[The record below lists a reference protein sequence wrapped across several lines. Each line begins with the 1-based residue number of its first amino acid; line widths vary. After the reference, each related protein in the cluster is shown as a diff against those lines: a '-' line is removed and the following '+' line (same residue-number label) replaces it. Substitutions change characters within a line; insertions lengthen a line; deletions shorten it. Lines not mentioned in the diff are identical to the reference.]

1 MGPADICHQSEI
13 SNIHRDFAEMRMTR
27 LVGKKIK
34 EDPRDATTA
43 SHKFLVRGAYVRPV
57 GAGIYSLLPLGKR
70 IVSNIERILR
80 EEMDAVGGQ
89 EVLMPVVLPAELWE
103 ESGRYESVGEELLR
117 FKDRNGKSMLLA
129 MTHEEAVVHLA
140 RSEVNSYRQLPVMLY
155 QIQTKYRDEARPRAG
170 MIRVREFTM
179 KDAYSFHASQDCL
192 DDYYEKVFVAYERV
206 FRRVGLKDCLS
217 IESDPGMMGGSKS
230 HEFMAIADCG
240 EDVIFMSPD
249 GGYKANREVAC
260 ASCEF
265 AKSEPLELEKVHT
278 PGKKSIEEVCG
289 FLGVGPEKTGKAVFF
304 ILPDSMPV
312 FAMIRGD
319 FEINEAKLKRHLGSA
334 RLDFA
339 GDAAIRAIGAEPGY
353 ASPMGLDPQK
363 VRVII
368 DQSVANSANLVVG
381 ANEEGYHYCNF
392 NFGRDLGFGEVAD
405 IASAREGDP
414 CPVTGLPLQ
423 MKRGIEVGNI
433 FKLGDKYSS
442 SMSCNFLDAEG
453 KSHAMI
459 MGCYGIGVGRT
470 MAAVVEQCH
479 DEYGPIWPVSI
490 SPYQVQICSLNPRED
505 AVRAASDR
513 LYDDLCGMGI
523 EVLYDDRGEKAG
535 VMFNDADLS
544 GIPFRLTVSPRT
556 VGEGKAEFK
565 LRGSKDV
572 ELLDLDAAASL
583 VAGKVLTALAG
594 LDISP
599 IQRRDR

>member
-1 MGPADICHQSEI
+1 
-13 SNIHRDFAEMRMTR
+13 MTR

-43 SHKFLVRGAYVRPV
+43 SHKFLVRGAYVRSV

-70 IVSNIERILR
+70 IVAKIERILR

-103 ESGRYESVGEELLR
+103 ESGRYDGVGEELLR
-117 FKDRNGKSMLLA
+117 FKDRNGKNMLLA
-129 MTHEEAVVHLA
+129 MTHEEAVVHLI

-179 KDAYSFHASQDCL
+179 KDAYSFHASQECL
-192 DDYYEKVFVAYERV
+192 DECYDRVFAAYERV
-206 FRRVGLKDCLS
+206 FRRVGLKECLS

-240 EDVIFMSPD
+240 EDVVFMSPD
-249 GGYKANREVAC
+249 GSYKANREVAC
-260 ASCEF
+260 ACCIFEQ
-265 AKSEPLELEKVHT
+265 AEPLALEKVHT
-278 PGKKSIEEVCG
+278 PGMRSIDEVCG
-289 FLGVGPEKTGKAVFF
+289 FLGIGPEKAGKAVFF
-304 ILPDSMPV
+304 IIPDGKLV

-339 GDAAIRAIGAEPGY
+339 GDAAIRCAGAEPGY
-353 ASPMGLDPQK
+353 ASPMWLDPQE
-363 VRVII
+363 VRIVV
-368 DQSVANSANLVVG
+368 DYSVAKSANLVVG
-381 ANEEGYHYCNF
+381 ANENGYHYRNF
-392 NFGRDLGFGEVAD
+392 NFERDLGFGEVAD
-405 IASAREGDP
+405 IACAREGDP

-442 SMSCNFLDAEG
+442 SMNCNFLDSEG
-453 KSHAMI
+453 QSHAMT

-479 DEYGPIWPVSI
+479 DEHGPVWPVSI
-490 SPYQVQICSLNPRED
+490 SPYHVQLCVLNPRED
-505 AVRAASDR
+505 SVRVACDG
-513 LYDDLCGMGI
+513 LYDELCGMGI

-535 VMFNDADLS
+535 VMFNEADLS

-556 VGEGKAEFK
+556 VVDGKAEFK
-565 LRGSKDV
+565 QRGIKDV
-572 ELLDLDAAASL
+572 ELLGLSSAASF
-583 VAGKVLTALAG
+583 VAGKVEAALAE
-594 LDISP
+594 LS
-599 IQRRDR
+599 